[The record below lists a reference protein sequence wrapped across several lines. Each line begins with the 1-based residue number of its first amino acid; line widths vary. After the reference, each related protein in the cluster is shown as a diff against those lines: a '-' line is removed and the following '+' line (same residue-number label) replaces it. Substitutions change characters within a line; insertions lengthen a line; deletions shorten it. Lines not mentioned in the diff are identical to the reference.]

1 MNDKEALE
9 RFRNNKEKYDEG
21 QKHNELKGDTI
32 GYFSVAFIGLIV
44 AVFNYAHKIVS
55 YDIFAVV
62 LFGEGV
68 SNIYRFVKNKR
79 RKDLIIAIICIAT
92 GVFMFVQHVKR
103 ISM

>member
-44 AVFNYAHKIVS
+44 AVFNYCIQ
-55 YDIFAVV
+55 V
-62 LFGEGV
+62 LLF
-68 SNIYRFVKNKR
+68 RLF
-79 RKDLIIAIICIAT
+79 C
-92 GVFMFVQHVKR
+92 
-103 ISM
+103 